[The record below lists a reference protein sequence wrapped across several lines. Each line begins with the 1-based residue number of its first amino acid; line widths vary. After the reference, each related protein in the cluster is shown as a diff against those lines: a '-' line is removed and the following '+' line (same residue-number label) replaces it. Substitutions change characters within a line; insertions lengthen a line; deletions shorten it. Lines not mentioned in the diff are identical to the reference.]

1 MSPKKTKKAVETQ
14 NKNGKCEEIEE
25 QLRYLYNEVR
35 EKTTEL
41 MNLQKQSGLKV
52 AGEEIPSV
60 SKFIQLDTAEIREL

>member
-1 MSPKKTKKAVETQ
+1 MSPKKTKKSSEIQ

-41 MNLQKQSGLKV
+41 LNL
-52 AGEEIPSV
+52 
-60 SKFIQLDTAEIREL
+60 